1 MIVDNIQHHTAQ
13 QAGANGL
20 QITYDSFGD
29 PAAPAMILIM
39 GLGTQMIHWSDQ
51 FCQLLASNKL
61 RVIRFDNRDIGKSTW
76 MTNLP
81 VPSMWDFIGNSLFNK
96 KVHAPYLLD
105 DMADDTLA
113 LMDALNINKAHLVGA
128 SMGGMIA
135 QCIALKSP
143 NRVTSLTSIMSTTGN
158 RSLPKA
164 KARVSA
170 KLLRPMAKD
179 IEQYIAQSVDVWKM
193 LHGDHFSFDQQRIE
207 NVIRDS
213 RERGF
218 NPAGV
223 ARQLSAIIDS
233 PDRTLGLKQL
243 QIPSLIIHGDIDPLV
258 PVECGIATAAAIPH
272 STLKILEG
280 MGHTLPV
287 QLWQQIVD
295 DIVGLSKAG

>member
-1 MIVDNIQHHTAQ
+1 
-13 QAGANGL
+13 L
-20 QITYDSFGD
+20 
-29 PAAPAMILIM
+29 
-39 GLGTQMIHWSDQ
+39 
-51 FCQLLASNKL
+51 
-61 RVIRFDNRDIGKSTW
+61 
-76 MTNLP
+76 
-81 VPSMWDFIGNSLFNK
+81 
-96 KVHAPYLLD
+96 
-105 DMADDTLA
+105 ADDTLA

>member
-1 MIVDNIQHHTAQ
+1 
-13 QAGANGL
+13 
-20 QITYDSFGD
+20 
-29 PAAPAMILIM
+29 
-39 GLGTQMIHWSDQ
+39 
-51 FCQLLASNKL
+51 
-61 RVIRFDNRDIGKSTW
+61 
-76 MTNLP
+76 
-81 VPSMWDFIGNSLFNK
+81 
-96 KVHAPYLLD
+96 
-105 DMADDTLA
+105 
-113 LMDALNINKAHLVGA
+113 
-128 SMGGMIA
+128 
-135 QCIALKSP
+135 
-143 NRVTSLTSIMSTTGN
+143 
-158 RSLPKA
+158 
-164 KARVSA
+164 
-170 KLLRPMAKD
+170 
-179 IEQYIAQSVDVWKM
+179 
-193 LHGDHFSFDQQRIE
+193 
-207 NVIRDS
+207 S

>member
-1 MIVDNIQHHTAQ
+1 
-13 QAGANGL
+13 L